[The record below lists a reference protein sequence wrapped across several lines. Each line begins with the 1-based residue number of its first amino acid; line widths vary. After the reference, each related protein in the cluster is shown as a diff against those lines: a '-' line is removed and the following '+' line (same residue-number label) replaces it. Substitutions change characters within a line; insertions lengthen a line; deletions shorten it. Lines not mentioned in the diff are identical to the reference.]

1 MRNRL
6 SIRTRFALLSAA
18 LAVGVLGAG
27 MFTVY
32 QIERR
37 QVEQNLRSDA
47 RNAAVNLSTAGER
60 DRAADDGA
68 SQGSAEP
75 GDDSGESG
83 SGGAPQVT
91 ERYDDV
97 VRAYLSARGGSNELL
112 VSIADDGSL
121 LANTARARR
130 LAPH

>member
-1 MRNRL
+1 M
-6 SIRTRFALLSAA
+6 SAA

-37 QVEQNLRSDA
+37 QVEQNLRADA

-68 SQGSAEP
+68 SAGLGRTRRRQRRVGIRRRAAGRP
-75 GDDSGESG
+75 SGTTTSF
-83 SGGAPQVT
+83 APT
-91 ERYDDV
+91 
-97 VRAYLSARGGSNELL
+97 
-112 VSIADDGSL
+112 
-121 LANTARARR
+121 
-130 LAPH
+130 